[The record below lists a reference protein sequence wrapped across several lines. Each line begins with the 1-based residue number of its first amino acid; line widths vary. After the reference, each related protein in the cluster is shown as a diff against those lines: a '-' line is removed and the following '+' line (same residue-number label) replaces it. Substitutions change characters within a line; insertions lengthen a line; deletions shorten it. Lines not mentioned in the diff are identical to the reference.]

1 MMERS
6 GVLLLLVMMCGVT
19 LANHCTSSASCGP
32 SACCRVGTSTP
43 PSSPYSSSGHC
54 TSTPSCGPSACCR
67 VGQMRYSIPS
77 CTPLGDL
84 GHHCYY
90 PGGSQDM
97 TLHYPNGLQ
106 IKVED
111 AYLGMCPCRAGLEC
125 SRTSRTCQPP
135 TRLAPE
141 DNTLGIRH

>member
-19 LANHCTSSASCGP
+19 LANHCTSSA
-32 SACCRVGTSTP
+32 
-43 PSSPYSSSGHC
+43 
-54 TSTPSCGPSACCR
+54 SCGPSACCR